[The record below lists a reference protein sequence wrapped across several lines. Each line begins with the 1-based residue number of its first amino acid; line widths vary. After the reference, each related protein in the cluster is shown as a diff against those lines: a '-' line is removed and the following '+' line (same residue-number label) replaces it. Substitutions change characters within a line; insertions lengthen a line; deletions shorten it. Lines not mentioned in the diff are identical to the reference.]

1 MENDRVA
8 DIFQEIADLLELKD
22 ANEFRVRSYRDAART
37 VRDLSDR
44 LEDLAAQGEDLSELP
59 NVGKKT
65 ATKIREILDKGT
77 CRRLEELRDEMPES
91 LTEVMKVPHVGPRK
105 AMQIY
110 KELGVEDLDALQE
123 ACEEGRV
130 RELEGFGERME
141 EKILQ
146 NIQTVRSTAGRVLYA
161 EAERYVTS
169 LGELLDRIDA
179 IKRWEIAGSFRRC
192 KETVGD
198 LDFLIEAKDRNAASE
213 AILDHEEIRD
223 TLVRGEERVS
233 VKLESGLQVDFR
245 FFEPAAFGSALLYF
259 TGSKDHSIRLRRR
272 VLERDWT
279 LNEYGLFKDDNRLAG
294 KTEAAI
300 YSRLNLPWIPPELRE
315 DRGEIDAAAADELPA
330 LIEPGELRGDLH
342 AHTDASDG
350 DESLQAMVR
359 AAMDR
364 DYQYLAITDHS
375 SNVSVTQGLDDDGAR
390 RHADDIREEDGR
402 HRSLWLL
409 AGVEVDILKS
419 GKLDLKAKTLADLD
433 WVVASVHS
441 YWDLSEQKMTE
452 RLVAAVE
459 SGVVHC
465 LGHPLGR
472 QFGKRDPIVFEAE
485 KVFAACA
492 EHGVCL
498 EIDSQPMRLDLPDT
512 YCQQAREHG
521 LRFCI
526 SSDAHK
532 GAALDMTRY
541 GVNEARRGWLERRDV
556 LNTRTRK
563 QLRKWLAKD

>member
-1 MENDRVA
+1 
-8 DIFQEIADLLELKD
+8 
-22 ANEFRVRSYRDAART
+22 
-37 VRDLSDR
+37 
-44 LEDLAAQGEDLSELP
+44 
-59 NVGKKT
+59 
-65 ATKIREILDKGT
+65 
-77 CRRLEELRDEMPES
+77 
-91 LTEVMKVPHVGPRK
+91 
-105 AMQIY
+105 
-110 KELGVEDLDALQE
+110 
-123 ACEEGRV
+123 
-130 RELEGFGERME
+130 
-141 EKILQ
+141 
-146 NIQTVRSTAGRVLYA
+146 
-161 EAERYVTS
+161 
-169 LGELLDRIDA
+169 
-179 IKRWEIAGSFRRC
+179 
-192 KETVGD
+192 
-198 LDFLIEAKDRNAASE
+198 
-213 AILDHEEIRD
+213 
-223 TLVRGEERVS
+223 
-233 VKLESGLQVDFR
+233 
-245 FFEPAAFGSALLYF
+245 
-259 TGSKDHSIRLRRR
+259 
-272 VLERDWT
+272 
-279 LNEYGLFKDDNRLAG
+279 
-294 KTEAAI
+294 
-300 YSRLNLPWIPPELRE
+300 
-315 DRGEIDAAAADELPA
+315 
-330 LIEPGELRGDLH
+330 
-342 AHTDASDG
+342 
-350 DESLQAMVR
+350 
-359 AAMDR
+359 
-364 DYQYLAITDHS
+364 
-375 SNVSVTQGLDDDGAR
+375 
-390 RHADDIREEDGR
+390 
-402 HRSLWLL
+402 
-409 AGVEVDILKS
+409 VEVDILKS